1 MRKPKSTEEVI
12 QHKKQAIRKLNQLLE
27 YYINSKS
34 PDALKK
40 VDLLSYWIE
49 EYASYIQAEKNF
61 DYKRLK
67 SYKRGDIIK
76 VNFGF
81 NIGSEYGGLHYAIV
95 LNNNNARNSPVV
107 TVIPLTSFIEGDQLH
122 PDDVFLGNEL
132 YKSLKLK
139 YDTISQM
146 LAKEK
151 EEQDAY
157 VAVSNFFKSLPPE
170 TLNGAYKEEYKK
182 ALDQITKKFEEK
194 LEKAEYDTLQFEK
207 IGKEIANMK
216 NGSVALINLTTT
228 ISKMK
233 IYDPKT
239 TKGVLSG
246 IRLSEESMKKINEKV
261 KEFFIF
267 DK

>member
-12 QHKKQAIRKLNQLLE
+12 QHKKKAIRKLNQLLE
-27 YYINSKS
+27 DYISSGNQDS
-34 PDALKK
+34 LKK

-49 EYASYIQAEKNF
+49 EYASYIQYEKTF

-81 NIGSEYGGLHYAIV
+81 NVGSEYGGLHYAIV

-107 TVIPLTSFIEGDQLH
+107 TVIPLTSFIDGDELH
-122 PDDVFLGNEL
+122 NDDVFLGNEI

-151 EEQDAY
+151 EEQDEY
-157 VAVSNFFKSLPPE
+157 VAAIELLKE
-170 TLNGAYKEEYKK
+170 MYQKTLGGENEEKYKK
-182 ALDQITKKFEEK
+182 ALDKISRAFEEK
-194 LEKAEYDTLQFEK
+194 RKKNEYDTLQFEK
-207 IGKEIANMK
+207 IGKEITNMK

-239 TKGVLSG
+239 SKGVLSG
-246 IRLSEESMKKINEKV
+246 IRLTEESMEKINTKV